1 MAGNKWCDTGGL
13 RGSVIIQDGSQMYE
27 TMVKLKQSILWSR
40 GKLNATLGLV
50 KISGENRRG
59 GGGEGEDS
67 QGLIKIL
74 TQLNWEEN
82 TGKWG

>member
-1 MAGNKWCDTGGL
+1 M
-13 RGSVIIQDGSQMYE
+13 
-27 TMVKLKQSILWSR
+27 
-40 GKLNATLGLV
+40 

-82 TGKWG
+82 TGKWGE

>member
-1 MAGNKWCDTGGL
+1 M
-13 RGSVIIQDGSQMYE
+13 
-27 TMVKLKQSILWSR
+27 
-40 GKLNATLGLV
+40 

-74 TQLNWEEN
+74 TQLNWEEKHRKMGIVGRKVRGRN
-82 TGKWG
+82 I

>member
-1 MAGNKWCDTGGL
+1 M
-13 RGSVIIQDGSQMYE
+13 
-27 TMVKLKQSILWSR
+27 KQ
-40 GKLNATLGLV
+40 GKIKCNAGLV

-82 TGKWG
+82 TGKWGQQGGRLEEEIYSVLSYARMKGVRGFVII

>member
-1 MAGNKWCDTGGL
+1 M
-13 RGSVIIQDGSQMYE
+13 
-27 TMVKLKQSILWSR
+27 
-40 GKLNATLGLV
+40 

-74 TQLNWEEN
+74 TQLNWEEKHRKMGIVV
-82 TGKWG
+82 GKRVEEEIYSVLSYARMKGVRGFVII

>member
-1 MAGNKWCDTGGL
+1 M
-13 RGSVIIQDGSQMYE
+13 
-27 TMVKLKQSILWSR
+27 
-40 GKLNATLGLV
+40 

-67 QGLIKIL
+67 QGLTKIL